1 MARRRRNKPLTTPA
15 KPAASAPNRM
25 ARVQATDDVW
35 ADFRALAEPRSIAQ
49 VLGALVEREVDRDRA
64 RRLKAG
70 QLDDQQLVD
79 ALDRA
84 RELHENLTA
93 LVARLERRLDHQSPA
108 PVDPGR

>member
-25 ARVQATDDVW
+25 ARVQATDDRLGRLP
-35 ADFRALAEPRSIAQ
+35 RAGRTPSIAQ